1 VVFKDRFAS
10 LQAENVSLKQELK
23 DLMRGLQ
30 TQVDLNLSTLSNVSS
45 NVVHIG
51 IDVQSLILKHK
62 EDIVDDLREEEEE
75 EEEIVIGTTVDG
87 LHKMDE
93 YGSIIV
99 DFVHPSYTVRNPSF
113 SLQSMF

>member
-10 LQAENVSLKQELK
+10 LQAEIVSLKQELK

-75 EEEIVIGTTVDG
+75 EEIVGTTVDG